1 MYKCSDCGITVD
13 VKDPSRLAKGS
24 AIREPGEA
32 LCGSCRASRAKLLS
46 DLDQIPNTL
55 DQIQAINASGGFY
68 SRQGDIPRW

>member
-1 MYKCSDCGITVD
+1 MYKCSDCGIAVD

-32 LCGSCRASRAKLLS
+32 LCVSCRASRAKLLS